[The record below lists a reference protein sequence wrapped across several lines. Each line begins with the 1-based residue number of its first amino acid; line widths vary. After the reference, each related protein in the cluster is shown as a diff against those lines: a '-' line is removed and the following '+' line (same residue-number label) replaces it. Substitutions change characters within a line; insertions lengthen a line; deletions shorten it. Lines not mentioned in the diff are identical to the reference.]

1 MELFRKLWVARKL
14 ILVVMIPLSLLPLP
28 LIHPSSVS
36 TLKSDAALVNLHY
49 ECFNVEYPRLKINR
63 KYHRKQI

>member
-1 MELFRKLWVARKL
+1 MRLETLRMDLFRKLWVARKL

-36 TLKSDAALVNLHY
+36 TFK
-49 ECFNVEYPRLKINR
+49 FNVFYRI
-63 KYHRKQI
+63 ID